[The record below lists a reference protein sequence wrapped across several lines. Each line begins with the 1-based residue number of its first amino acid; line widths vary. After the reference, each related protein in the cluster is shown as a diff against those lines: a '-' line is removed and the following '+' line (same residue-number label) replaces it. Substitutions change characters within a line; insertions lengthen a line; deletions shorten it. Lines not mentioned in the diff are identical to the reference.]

1 MQRLK
6 LKDEVIVL
14 AGKDKGKKG
23 QIIKL
28 DWKNQKVWVSK
39 INMVSKCVRPRKEG
53 ETGGIQSMEAGLHMS
68 NVALIDPSSKKA
80 TRVHFTMK
88 DDKKV
93 RTAAKGGAVLA

>member
-28 DWKNQKVWVSK
+28 DWKRQKVWVSK
-39 INMVSKCVRPRKEG
+39 INVVSKCVRPRKEG
-53 ETGGIQSMEAGLHMS
+53 ETGGIQKMEAGLHMS
-68 NVALIDPSSKKA
+68 NVALVDPGTQKA

-88 DDKKV
+88 DNKKV
-93 RTAAKGGAVLA
+93 RTAKGGAVLA